1 MTPASPTLD
10 SLYFVGGILAA
21 TVLPWAMFTRV
32 LTDLTRARIWLS
44 ISARCQ
50 ANGEAALR
58 RRDHTLDYLAQ
69 AQKKLDEHAPKEEP
83 RNEANELTPRLG
95 A

>member
-1 MTPASPTLD
+1 MTPSPTIEA
-10 SLYFVGGILAA
+10 LYFVGYVLMA
-21 TVLPWAMFTRV
+21 TVLPWTVYTRV

-58 RRDHTLDYLAQ
+58 RREHTLDYLAQ
-69 AQKKLDEHAPKEEP
+69 ARKKLDEHAPKEEP
-83 RNEANELTPRLG
+83 RNEANELIPRLG